1 MGGEGSMGRWV
12 KANPQLGGWD
22 FTHPTPLGAE
32 TIANLLFRALTT
44 GYVAYA
50 TSHQGAP
57 PLE

>member
-1 MGGEGSMGRWV
+1 MGRWV